1 MINAEG
7 ARSIA
12 KKKQQK
18 NEAARARVKKSRQAT
33 RARAGAFAVHT
44 RIQARASSGR
54 KFLLCRSNKA
64 TRKQLKTDGFGVI
77 VLGPIT
83 LIRW

>member
-1 MINAEG
+1 MIAVEAKQAAKA
-7 ARSIA
+7 AR
-12 KKKQQK
+12 K
-18 NEAARARVKKSRQAT
+18 NEADSIGPRIYS
-33 RARAGAFAVHT
+33 
-44 RIQARASSGR
+44 RIQDKAQRGKR
-54 KFLLCRSNKA
+54 YLLCRSNKA